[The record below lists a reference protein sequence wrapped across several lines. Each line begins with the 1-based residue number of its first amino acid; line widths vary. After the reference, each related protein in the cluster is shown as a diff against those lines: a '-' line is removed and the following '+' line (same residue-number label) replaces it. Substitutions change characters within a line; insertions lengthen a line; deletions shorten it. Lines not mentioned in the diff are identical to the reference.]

1 MSAEIQEISIF
12 ILGILLSA
20 FFSGSEAA
28 LISIP
33 AKRVKQLIEEGGS
46 RADALNFL
54 AEKPSEIL
62 TTILIGNNFVNIFV
76 ASLATTIAQRLFAN
90 DAISYA
96 VGITTILI
104 LIFGEI
110 IPKTFARN
118 HSERLALPIIRVL
131 QLFYFVMF
139 PVVKAFMFVIEAVLG
154 KNAQLTEKLVT
165 KDDIEFMVNEA
176 EKERSIDSKQIDLL
190 NSILEFPT
198 IKVKDIM
205 VPRNQVHAIKLG
217 ASYEEILALVREVA
231 HSRYPVY
238 EEDLDS
244 TVGFLHVKD
253 LSFVDMEQRDSF
265 DVGKLTNKP
274 FFVYEHMK
282 IQAVFDHMNRKKVH
296 LALVKDE
303 NGLVV
308 GIITLEDIMEE
319 IFGEI
324 QDEHDEDDDGI
335 PKIAQSPLDEGLKVP
350 GGISLRDLYNEYDI
364 KIPLNDNYST
374 LRGFLLDMLGNNF
387 PKQGNILFWEGLS
400 FKLLKVLDNEIEEVE
415 IESTD
420 GEKHIIRKD
429 DEEDD
434 DFEEDEEDLA
444 LNSKER
450 KTVEMFNGADSNA
463 FSAK

>member
-1 MSAEIQEISIF
+1 LSAEVQDIVIF
-12 ILGILLSA
+12 VVGVFLSA

-33 AKRVKQLIEEGGS
+33 AKRVKQLMEDGGP
-46 RADALNFL
+46 RAKALNFL

-76 ASLATTIAQRLFAN
+76 ASLATTIAQRYFAS

-96 VGITTILI
+96 VGITTLLI

-118 HSERLALPIIRVL
+118 HAERLALPIIRIL
-131 QLFYFVMF
+131 QIFYFAMYPAVRF
-139 PVVKAFMFVIEAVLG
+139 FMIIIEAVLG
-154 KNAQLTEKLVT
+154 KNAQLSEKLVT

-205 VPRNQVHAIKLG
+205 VPRNQVHAIKKEATYDEVL
-217 ASYEEILALVREVA
+217 SLVREVA
-231 HSRYPVY
+231 HSRYPVFD
-238 EEDLDS
+238 EDLDS
-244 TVGFLHVKD
+244 TIGFLHVKD
-253 LSFVDMEQRDSF
+253 LSFVDMDQRDSF
-265 DVGKLTNKP
+265 NVAKLVNEP

-308 GIITLEDIMEE
+308 GIVTLEDIMEE

-335 PKIAQSPLDEGLKVP
+335 PKIAQNHLDEGLKVP

-387 PKQGNILFWEGLS
+387 PKEGNILFWEGLS
-400 FKLLKVLDNEIEEVE
+400 FKLLRVEENEIEEVE

-420 GEKHIIRKD
+420 GEKHIIKKD
-429 DEEDD
+429 
-434 DFEEDEEDLA
+434 EEDEELEHQIAEDIEPSA
-444 LNSKER
+444 Y
-450 KTVEMFNGADSNA
+450 
-463 FSAK
+463 SAK

>member
-1 MSAEIQEISIF
+1 MSAEIQDFVIF
-12 ILGILLSA
+12 LAGVLLSA

-46 RADALNFL
+46 KANALSFL

-62 TTILIGNNFVNIFV
+62 TTILIGNNFVNILV
-76 ASLATTIAQRLFAN
+76 ASLATTISQKFFAE

-96 VGITTILI
+96 VGVTTLLI

-118 HSERLALPIIRVL
+118 HSERLALPIIRIL
-131 QLFYFVMF
+131 QVFYFVMF
-139 PVVKAFMFVIEAVLG
+139 PAVKFFMIIIETVLG
-154 KNAQLTEKLVT
+154 KNAQLSEKLVT
-165 KDDIEFMVNEA
+165 KSDIEFMVNEA

-205 VPRNQVHAIKLG
+205 VPRNQVHAIKKD
-217 ASYEEILALVREVA
+217 ATYDEILTLVRDVA
-231 HSRYPVY
+231 HSRYPVFD
-238 EEDLDS
+238 EDLDS
-244 TVGFLHVKD
+244 TIGFLHVKD
-253 LSFVDMEQRDSF
+253 LSFVEIDQRENF
-265 DVGKLTNKP
+265 DVASAVNDP

-308 GIITLEDIMEE
+308 GIVTLEDIMEE

-335 PKIAQSPLDEGLKVP
+335 PKIAQNHLDEGLKVP
-350 GGISLRDLYNEYDI
+350 AGISLRDLYNEYDI

-387 PKQGNILFWEGLS
+387 PKEGNILFWEGLS
-400 FKLLKVLDNEIEEVE
+400 FKLLKVLENEIEEVE

-420 GEKHIIRKD
+420 GERHIIKRD
-429 DEEDD
+429 
-434 DFEEDEEDLA
+434 EDEEELEHQMADDIEPSA
-444 LNSKER
+444 L
-450 KTVEMFNGADSNA
+450 
-463 FSAK
+463 SAK

>member
-1 MSAEIQEISIF
+1 MSAEVQDIVIF
-12 ILGILLSA
+12 TIGVLLSA

-33 AKRVKQLIEEGGS
+33 SKRIKQLIDDHPKS
-46 RADALNFL
+46 KSAFIFL
-54 AEKPSEIL
+54 SEKPSELL

-76 ASLATTIAQRLFAN
+76 ASLATTIAQRFFDN
-90 DAISYA
+90 DAISYS

-110 IPKTFARN
+110 IPKTFMRN
-118 HSERLALPIIRVL
+118 HAESLAVPVIRIL
-131 QLFYFVMF
+131 QLFYFLLF
-139 PVVKAFMFVIEAVLG
+139 PVVKIFMFIIKLVLG
-154 KNAQLTEKLVT
+154 EHASLQEKMIT
-165 KDDIEFMVNEA
+165 KDDIEFMVGEA
-176 EKERSIDSKQIDLL
+176 EKDRSIDSKQIDLL
-190 NSILEFPT
+190 TSILEFPT

-205 VPRNQVHAIKLG
+205 TPRSAVHAIK
-217 ASYEEILALVREVA
+217 SDTEFTEIVKMVRDVQ

-238 EEDLDS
+238 SEDLDD
-244 TVGFLHVKD
+244 TLGFIHVKD
-253 LSFVDMEQRDSF
+253 ITFASSAEREHFEVVNYINE
-265 DVGKLTNKP
+265 P

-324 QDEHDEDDDGI
+324 QDEHDDEDDIVQKEDHETLEDGLTVHG
-335 PKIAQSPLDEGLKVP
+335 S
-350 GGISLRDLYNEYDI
+350 ISLRDLDNEYDV

-387 PKQGNILFWEGLS
+387 PKEGNILFWEGLS
-400 FKLLKVLDNEIEEVE
+400 FELLKVIDNEIEDVK

-420 GEKHIIRKD
+420 GERHITSRKL
-429 DEEDD
+429 DEEEG
-434 DFEEDEEDLA
+434 EEEVDLS
-444 LNSKER
+444 LS
-450 KTVEMFNGADSNA
+450 
-463 FSAK
+463 

>member
-1 MSAEIQEISIF
+1 MTTEIRDVLVF
-12 ILGILLSA
+12 VVGVLLSA

-33 AKRVKQLIEEGGS
+33 TKRVKQLIEEGGS
-46 RADALNFL
+46 KAKALRFL
-54 AEKPSEIL
+54 SERSNEIL

-76 ASLATTIAQRLFAN
+76 SALATTIAQREFQEG
-90 DAISYA
+90 AISYA
-96 VGITTILI
+96 VGITTFMI

-110 IPKTFARN
+110 IPKTFSRN
-118 HSERLALPIIRVL
+118 HAERLALPMIRIL
-131 QLFYFVMF
+131 QLFYYIMF
-139 PVVKAFMFVIEAVLG
+139 PAVWMFMQIIHAVLG
-154 KNAQLTEKLVT
+154 KNAQLNERMVT

-176 EKERSIDSKQIDLL
+176 EKEKSIDSKQIDLL

-205 VPRNQVHAIKLG
+205 VPRTQVHAIKK
-217 ASYEEILALVREVA
+217 SSSFDEILDLVKEVA

-238 EEDLDS
+238 DEDIDS
-244 TVGFLHVKD
+244 TIGFLHVKD
-253 LSFVDMEQRDSF
+253 LSFIDFDKRSEKDF
-265 DVGKLTNKP
+265 DVSALVNEP

-308 GIITLEDIMEE
+308 GIVTLEDIMEE

-324 QDEHDEDDDGI
+324 QDEHDDEDDGI
-335 PKIAQSPLDEGLKVP
+335 PKIDQSPLDEGLKVP
-350 GGISLRDLYNEYDI
+350 ASISLRDLYNEYDI

-387 PKQGNILFWEGLS
+387 PKEGNILFWEGLS
-400 FKLLKVLDNEIEEVE
+400 FKLLKVEENEIEEVE

-429 DEEDD
+429 DENVDYTQET
-434 DFEEDEEDLA
+434 F
-444 LNSKER
+444 
-450 KTVEMFNGADSNA
+450 TPV
-463 FSAK
+463 SAK

>member
-1 MSAEIQEISIF
+1 MGSEVQEFVIF
-12 ILGILLSA
+12 GLGVMLSA

-33 AKRVKQLIEEGGS
+33 TKRIKQLTEEHPKS
-46 RADALNFL
+46 TSAYLFL
-54 AEKPSEIL
+54 SEKPSELL

-76 ASLATTIAQRLFAN
+76 ASLATTIAQRYFAS
-90 DAISYA
+90 DAISYS
-96 VGITTILI
+96 VGITTFLI

-110 IPKTFARN
+110 IPKTFMRN
-118 HSERLALPIIRVL
+118 HAETLLVPTVRIL
-131 QLFYFVMF
+131 QFFYFLFYPIVKLIMF
-139 PVVKAFMFVIEAVLG
+139 IIKFFLG
-154 KNAQLTEKLVT
+154 EHASLQEKMIT

-176 EKERSIDSKQIDLL
+176 ERDKTIDSKQIDLL
-190 NSILEFPT
+190 TSILEFPT

-205 VPRNQVHAIKLG
+205 TPRNAVHAIK
-217 ASYEEILALVREVA
+217 ADMSFKEIVDLIKEVQ

-238 EEDLDS
+238 EEDLDD
-244 TVGFLHVKD
+244 TIGFIHVKD
-253 LSFVDMEQRDSF
+253 ITFASAEELGKDF
-265 DVGKLTNKP
+265 DVTKYMNEP

-308 GIITLEDIMEE
+308 GIVTLEDIMEE

-324 QDEHDEDDDGI
+324 QDEHDDEDDVVQKEEHENLEEGI
-335 PKIAQSPLDEGLKVP
+335 VVP
-350 GGISLRDLYNEYDI
+350 GSISLRDLDGEYDV

-387 PKQGNILFWEGLS
+387 PKEGNILFWEGLS
-400 FKLLKVLDNEIEEVE
+400 FALLKVVDNEIEEVK

-420 GEKHIIRKD
+420 GEKHVSTRKD
-429 DEEDD
+429 DETEGH
-434 DFEEDEEDLA
+434 ENPDLA
-444 LNSKER
+444 LN
-450 KTVEMFNGADSNA
+450 
-463 FSAK
+463 

>member
-1 MSAEIQEISIF
+1 MTTEAGDILIFVTGVILSSI
-12 ILGILLSA
+12 
-20 FFSGSEAA
+20 FSGSEAA

-46 RADALNFL
+46 RAKAFQFL
-54 AEKPSEIL
+54 SEKPSEIL

-76 ASLATTIAQRLFAN
+76 ASLATTIAQRYFED
-90 DAISYA
+90 DAISYS

-118 HSERLALPIIRVL
+118 HSEKLALPIIRIL
-131 QLFYFVMF
+131 QVCYYLMF
-139 PVVKAFMFVIEAVLG
+139 PVVKIFMIVIEIILG
-154 KNAQLTEKLVT
+154 KNAQLAERLVT

-176 EKERSIDSKQIDLL
+176 EKEKSIDSKQIDLL
-190 NSILEFPT
+190 TSILEFPT

-205 VPRNQVHAIKLG
+205 VPRTRVHAIKQD
-217 ASYEEILALVREVA
+217 ASFTEIIDLVKEVA
-231 HSRYPVY
+231 HSRYPVM

-244 TVGFLHVKD
+244 TLGFLHVKD
-253 LSFVDMEQRDSF
+253 LSFVEPEDREKF
-265 DVGKLTNKP
+265 KVEEHVNEP

-308 GIITLEDIMEE
+308 GIVTLEDIMEE

-324 QDEHDEDDDGI
+324 QDEHDDEDDGI
-335 PKIAQSPLDEGLKVP
+335 PKIAESRLEEGLVVP
-350 GGISLRDLYNEYDI
+350 AEITLRDLKNEYEID
-364 KIPLNDNYST
+364 IPLNDNYST
-374 LRGFLLDMLGNNF
+374 LRGFLLDMLGNHF
-387 PKQGNILFWEGLS
+387 PQEGNILFWEGLS
-400 FKLLKVLDNEIEEVE
+400 FNLLKVSDNEIDEVK

-420 GEKHIIRKD
+420 GDRHVLGNRVED
-429 DEEDD
+429 PEEDS
-434 DFEEDEEDLA
+434 EV
-444 LNSKER
+444 S
-450 KTVEMFNGADSNA
+450 S
-463 FSAK
+463 S

>member
-1 MSAEIQEISIF
+1 MSAEVQDIAVF
-12 ILGILLSA
+12 VTGVFLSA

-33 AKRVKQLIEEGGS
+33 AKRVKQLMEEGGP
-46 RADALNFL
+46 RAKAFNFL

-76 ASLATTIAQRLFAN
+76 ASLATTIAQTYLES

-96 VGITTILI
+96 VGITTLLI

-118 HSERLALPIIRVL
+118 HSERLALPIIRIL
-131 QLFYFVMF
+131 QVCYFIMYPAVRF
-139 PVVKAFMFVIEAVLG
+139 FMVIIEAVLG
-154 KNAQLTEKLVT
+154 KNAQLSEKLVT

-205 VPRNQVHAIKLG
+205 VPRNQVHAIKKDATYDEVL
-217 ASYEEILALVREVA
+217 SLVREVA
-231 HSRYPVY
+231 HSRYPVFD
-238 EEDLDS
+238 EDLDS
-244 TVGFLHVKD
+244 TIGFLHVKD
-253 LSFVDMEQRDSF
+253 LSFVDINQRESF
-265 DVGKLTNKP
+265 DVDKLVNEP

-308 GIITLEDIMEE
+308 GIVTLEDIMEE

-335 PKIAQSPLDEGLKVP
+335 PKIAQNHLDEGLKVP

-387 PKQGNILFWEGLS
+387 PKEGNILFWEGLS
-400 FKLLKVLDNEIEEVE
+400 FKLLKVEENEIEEVE

-420 GEKHIIRKD
+420 GEKHIIKKD
-429 DEEDD
+429 DE
-434 DFEEDEEDLA
+434 DEEL
-444 LNSKER
+444 EHQ
-450 KTVEMFNGADSNA
+450 MADDIEPSA
-463 FSAK
+463 YSAK